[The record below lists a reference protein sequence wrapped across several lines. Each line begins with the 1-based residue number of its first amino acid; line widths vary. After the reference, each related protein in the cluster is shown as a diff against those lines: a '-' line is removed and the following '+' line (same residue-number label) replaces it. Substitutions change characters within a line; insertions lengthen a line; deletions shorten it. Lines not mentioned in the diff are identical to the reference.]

1 MMKEVEGVGS
11 MNGMIWMLLVV
22 AMMWF
27 LLIRPQQKQAKKRAE
42 MLTSLKVGD
51 KIVTIGGICGV
62 IQRITDDKIFIEIA
76 DGIVIE
82 MLRNSISTVETEEEL
97 QDPFAEDEDDEE
109 DDDIYY
115 DDEDE
120 DGLDLDETKKE
131 Q

>member
-1 MMKEVEGVGS
+1 
-11 MNGMIWMLLVV
+11 
-22 AMMWF
+22 
-27 LLIRPQQKQAKKRAE
+27 
-42 MLTSLKVGD
+42 
-51 KIVTIGGICGV
+51 
-62 IQRITDDKIFIEIA
+62 
-76 DGIVIE
+76 

-97 QDPFAEDEDDEE
+97 QDPFTEDEDDEE

>member
-1 MMKEVEGVGS
+1 MGS
-11 MNGMIWMLLVV
+11 MNGILYLLVV
-22 AMMWF
+22 VSVFWF
-27 LLIRPQQKQAKKRAE
+27 FLIRPQQQQAIKRAE

-82 MLRNSISTVETEEEL
+82 MLRNSISTLDVEEDLPNPFEDEEEE
-97 QDPFAEDEDDEE
+97 AEE

-115 DDEDE
+115 EDDEE
-120 DGLDLDETKKE
+120 DGIQLDETKKE
-131 Q
+131 N

>member
-1 MMKEVEGVGS
+1 MGS
-11 MNGMIWMLLVV
+11 MNGILLFISCSGCVLV
-22 AMMWF
+22 FPNSSTTA
-27 LLIRPQQKQAKKRAE
+27 AGKKRAE

-82 MLRNSISTVETEEEL
+82 MLRNSISTLDVEEDLPNPFEDEEEE
-97 QDPFAEDEDDEE
+97 AEE

-115 DDEDE
+115 EDDEE
-120 DGLDLDETKKE
+120 DGIQLDETKKKIKNE
-131 Q
+131 N